1 MHALMMA
8 KSSVGLASVGAV
20 LARITPFV
28 ALEVQIGVGV
38 CLTVLG
44 TILQWQLPRRRMSLE
59 EHMKDGKITEVQ
71 VVRRLKF
78 HHAFAPF
85 LTICGAVILIAAFL
99 IYAE

>member
-1 MHALMMA
+1 MAEEKASDDALLR
-8 KSSVGLASVGAV
+8 GIGRGGTLNLVGAV
-20 LARITPFV
+20 CQQAS
-28 ALEVQIGVGV
+28 
-38 CLTVLG
+38 VLG

>member
-1 MHALMMA
+1 MKALMMA
-8 KSSVGLASVGAV
+8 ELWMSPASLGAV
-20 LARITPFV
+20 LARISPFI

-44 TILQWQLPRRRMSLE
+44 TLLQWQLPRRRMSLE

-78 HHAFAPF
+78 YHAFAPF